1 MSQKLTFYMF
11 DDYKKINKDPWVLT
25 LKNGYVTHV
34 RSHQLEN
41 PQLLREYL
49 NETGLIPAT
58 HNSVSLH
65 ASSARGK
72 KRTKK
77 QRKSVRK
84 LRRKTASRRK

>member
-1 MSQKLTFYMF
+1 MNERNKQL
-11 DDYKKINKDPWVLT
+11 NKDPWVLT
-25 LKNGYVTHV
+25 VKNGYVTHV

-49 NETGLIPAT
+49 DETEMIPAT
-58 HNSVSLH
+58 NNSVSLH

-72 KRTKK
+72 KRTNKH
-77 QRKSVRK
+77 RKSVRK